1 MALSLEELEQK
12 EREGS
17 LLPVEQQQL
26 NQLRANDEAMFSF
39 MPPAR
44 DMMPQRAPQ
53 PGQGQVMPQPA
64 APVGAMPP
72 EAPIAGSQRELAGVG
87 MSPQA
92 SMGGGQPLI
101 SDESGMMKWATLL
114 APFIG
119 MLGGAAVGGK
129 RGAAMG
135 LLGGTKFTQGY
146 DTERERQ
153 RTVGQAQ
160 ETARLEQEFRKVR
173 TDRLRKEMQ
182 PLEPVKPPQVYQSG
196 NVLLIRDPVTR
207 GVERLVIDDTLTTPD
222 GKTNLVTRADK
233 AFSEKQYDLAA
244 MLYERAG
251 DKEGAALAA
260 RHKTPQ
266 VSEGA
271 KFDLKADTSLAEVS
285 NQIFQATGERP
296 DRMEIQRIS
305 DYDSAVLELDLLTK
319 QLEEN
324 AASLG
329 PGAGRIASLNPY
341 DTAGQSLQADIK
353 SVKQLVGKAL
363 EGGVLRKE
371 DEEKYNMIL
380 PTLNDT
386 VQVALNKS
394 SGLSARMR
402 RARILY
408 LQNMLQGKAGI
419 DTKYAKVSFE
429 ETGPGVAVPGTPVKG
444 DRRQLSTGRWVV
456 FDGTQWGIE

>member
-1 MALSLEELEQK
+1 MPIQTQGVPGSNLLDFIMPQQAK
-12 EREGS
+12 EVPDLHGLGGERTPGGGGINWGQLIAQAIPTIIGGLAGGKMGAATGFSAATSFMGGRQQGRQQIEAQR
-17 LLPVEQQQL
+17 QQQAL
-26 NQLRANDEAMFSF
+26 IPQQQEAM
-39 MPPAR
+39 
-44 DMMPQRAPQ
+44 
-53 PGQGQVMPQPA
+53 
-64 APVGAMPP
+64 
-72 EAPIAGSQRELAGVG
+72 
-87 MSPQA
+87 
-92 SMGGGQPLI
+92 
-101 SDESGMMKWATLL
+101 
-114 APFIG
+114 
-119 MLGGAAVGGK
+119 
-129 RGAAMG
+129 
-135 LLGGTKFTQGY
+135 
-146 DTERERQ
+146 
-153 RTVGQAQ
+153 
-160 ETARLEQEFRKVR
+160 RLEQEYKQAQI
-173 TDRLRKEMQ
+173 DRIRKEMQ

-196 NVLLIRDPVTR
+196 NVLLIRDPVTQE
-207 GVERLVIDDTLTTPD
+207 VERLVIDDTLTTPD

-305 DYDSAVLELDLLTK
+305 DYDSAVLELDLLSK
-319 QLEEN
+319 QLEQN
-324 AASLG
+324 VISLG

-371 DEEKYNMIL
+371 DEEKYNAIL

-386 VQVALNKS
+386 PDVALNKS
-394 SGLSARMR
+394 RGLSARMR

-408 LQNMLQGKAGI
+408 LQNMMEGKAGI
-419 DTKYAKVSFE
+419 QVSFE
-429 ETGPGVAVPGTPVKG
+429 ETGPDVKVTDTGIPPIGAVLVLP
-444 DRRQLSTGRWVV
+444 DSTIAI
-456 FDGTQWGIE
+456 FDGTEYKVP